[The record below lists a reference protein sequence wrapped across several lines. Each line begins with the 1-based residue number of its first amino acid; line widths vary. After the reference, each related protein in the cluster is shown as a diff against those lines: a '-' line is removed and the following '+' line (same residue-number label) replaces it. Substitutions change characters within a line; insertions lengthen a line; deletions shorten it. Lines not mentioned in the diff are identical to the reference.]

1 MSFISLGQIFLTQKD
16 FKKRWAGKLELRKIR
31 EEIVKTYI
39 ALIFTFLPLYYS
51 DNYYNIL
58 HDKRDVYIWLSISF
72 VAVIALLGIIQIIRT
87 CGEMIRDEIKSIC
100 LLDLVM
106 LLFAITAV
114 VSTYVSVDRVASFT
128 GENAWDVGSGVILLS
143 TAAYFAVS
151 RLFSKRADIWFYI
164 YIGSFAVLMIGV
176 IDRLGY
182 DFLVMH
188 DEIPLQYEIFI
199 STIGNVNFWSG
210 YLAMLVPVFAIA
222 PLFMKSRLTRCG
234 SYLFVLAAYFSCF
247 ITLANTTYIGIGCG
261 MVYVVYD
268 AWKDK
273 SRIKNLAVN
282 MVLFMIAG
290 MAASIFWKRQMTPRA
305 IDTDTISLL
314 LLEYKLYYIVGIFGM
329 LLLLYA
335 LLAKGEHK
343 KAYRTVTAVWL
354 SFLIAAL
361 GGLVIYMILHYSME
375 LFNYRGSIWYF
386 SWNGFL
392 DGSIKDKFIGV
403 GPGLLDHVTQAQIAK
418 ADFYVVWNYIY
429 NTAHNDLLEYLVT
442 TGIVGMVFRL
452 AMYII
457 PFTMVGKREEYRNEK
472 AAIMAGLAGYM
483 GQGLLTG
490 PYVLTYVMYVILL
503 GMFSA
508 YDRKQRVK

>member
-1 MSFISLGQIFLTQKD
+1 M
-16 FKKRWAGKLELRKIR
+16 
-31 EEIVKTYI
+31 KTYI

-58 HDKRDVYIWLSISF
+58 HDKRDVYIWLSIGF
-72 VAVIALLGIIQIIRT
+72 VAIMTLSGIIQVIRT
-87 CGEMIRDEIKSIC
+87 RGNIIKDEIKSTG
-100 LLDLVM
+100 LLDIVM

-114 VSTYVSVDRVASFT
+114 ISTYLSADCTASFT

-143 TAAYFAVS
+143 TAVYFAVS
-151 RLFSKRADIWFYI
+151 RCFSKRADIWFYI
-164 YIGSFAVLMIGV
+164 YMGSFAVLMIGV

-182 DFLVMH
+182 DFLIMH

-210 YLAMLVPVFAIA
+210 YVAMLVPIFAIA
-222 PLFMKSRLTRCG
+222 PVFMKSRITRCF

-261 MVYVVYD
+261 MAYVVYYSL
-268 AWKDK
+268 KDK
-273 SRIKNLAVN
+273 NRIKNLAVN

-290 MAASIFWKRQMTPRA
+290 MIANLFWKKQLTPRA
-305 IDTDTISLL
+305 IDIDTISLI
-314 LLEYKLYYIVGIFGM
+314 LLEYKLYYIVGIFGV

-335 LLAKGEHK
+335 LLAKKEHS
-343 KAYRTVTAVWL
+343 KAYRIARLAWL
-354 SFLIAAL
+354 GILVFGL
-361 GGLVIYMILHYSME
+361 GGFVTYLLCNYSLE

-392 DGSIKDKFIGV
+392 DGSIKDQLIGV
-403 GPGLLDHVTQAQIAK
+403 GPGLLDQVTQAQIAK

-442 TGIVGMVFRL
+442 TGIVGMILKL
-452 AMYII
+452 AIYII
-457 PFTMVGKREEYRNEK
+457 PFMMVSKREDYQNEK
-472 AAIMAGLAGYM
+472 AAILAGLAGYI
-483 GQGLLTG
+483 GQGLLIG
-490 PYVLTYVMYVILL
+490 PYVLTYVMYAVLL
-503 GMFSA
+503 GMFHA
-508 YDRKQRVK
+508 YCRNL

>member
-1 MSFISLGQIFLTQKD
+1 MK
-16 FKKRWAGKLELRKIR
+16 KIR

-58 HDKRDVYIWLSISF
+58 HDKRDVYIWLSIGF
-72 VAVIALLGIIQIIRT
+72 VAIMTLSGIIQVIRT
-87 CGEMIRDEIKSIC
+87 RGNIIKDEIKSTG
-100 LLDLVM
+100 LLDIVM

-114 VSTYVSVDRVASFT
+114 ISTYLSADCTASFT

-143 TAAYFAVS
+143 TAVYFAVS
-151 RLFSKRADIWFYI
+151 RCFSKRADIWFYI
-164 YIGSFAVLMIGV
+164 YMGSFAVLMIGV

-182 DFLVMH
+182 DFLIMH

-210 YLAMLVPVFAIA
+210 YVAMLVPIFAIA
-222 PLFMKSRLTRCG
+222 PVFMKSRITRCF

-261 MVYVVYD
+261 MAYVVYYSL
-268 AWKDK
+268 KDK
-273 SRIKNLAVN
+273 NRIKNLAVN

-290 MAASIFWKRQMTPRA
+290 MIANLFWKKQLTPRA
-305 IDTDTISLL
+305 IDIDTISLI
-314 LLEYKLYYIVGIFGM
+314 LLEYKLYYIVGIFGV

-335 LLAKGEHK
+335 LLAKKEHS
-343 KAYRTVTAVWL
+343 KAYRIARLAWL
-354 SFLIAAL
+354 GILVFGL
-361 GGLVIYMILHYSME
+361 GGFVTYLLCNYSLE

-392 DGSIKDKFIGV
+392 DGSIKDQLIGV
-403 GPGLLDHVTQAQIAK
+403 GPGLLDQVTQAQIAK

-442 TGIVGMVFRL
+442 TGIVGMILKL
-452 AMYII
+452 AIYII
-457 PFTMVGKREEYRNEK
+457 PFMMVSKREDYQNEK
-472 AAIMAGLAGYM
+472 AAILAGLAGYI
-483 GQGLLTG
+483 GQGLLIG
-490 PYVLTYVMYVILL
+490 PYVLTYVMYAVLL
-503 GMFSA
+503 GMFHA
-508 YDRKQRVK
+508 YCRNL

>member
-1 MSFISLGQIFLTQKD
+1 M
-16 FKKRWAGKLELRKIR
+16 RKIR

-58 HDKRDVYIWLSISF
+58 HDKRDVYIWLSIAF
-72 VAVIALLGIIQIIRT
+72 VAIIALLGIIQIRRT
-87 CGEMIRDEIKSIC
+87 RGETIKDEIKSIC
-100 LLDLVM
+100 LLDIAM
-106 LLFAITAV
+106 LLFAV
-114 VSTYVSVDRVASFT
+114 VAIISTCGSGDRTASFT

-143 TAAYFAVS
+143 TAVYFAVS

-182 DFLVMH
+182 DFLIMH

-210 YLAMLVPVFAIA
+210 YLAMLVPIFMVA
-222 PLFMKSRLTRCG
+222 PIFMKSRITRCF
-234 SYLFVLAAYFSCF
+234 SYMFVLVAYFSCF

-261 MVYVVYD
+261 MAYVVYYSL
-268 AWKDK
+268 KDK
-273 SRIKNLAVN
+273 NRIKNLAVN

-290 MAASIFWKRQMTPRA
+290 MAANIFWKRQITPRA

-314 LLEYKLYYIVGIFGM
+314 LLEYKLYYIVGIFGV

-335 LLAKGEHK
+335 LLAKGEQK
-343 KAYRTVTAVWL
+343 KAYR
-354 SFLIAAL
+354 IARIAWIGILVFCL
-361 GGLVIYMILHYSME
+361 GGLVTYLIFNYSLE

-392 DGSIKDKFIGV
+392 DGSIKDKLIGV
-403 GPGLLDHVTQAQIAK
+403 GPGLLDNVTQPQIAN
-418 ADFYVVWNYIY
+418 ANFHVVWDYIY

-442 TGIVGMVFRL
+442 TGLVGMLLKLVI
-452 AMYII
+452 YII
-457 PFTMVGKREEYRNEK
+457 PFTMVGKREEYQTER
-472 AAIMAGLAGYM
+472 AAIMAGLVGYI
-483 GQGLLTG
+483 GQGLVTG
-490 PYVLTYVMYVILL
+490 PYVLTYVMYVVLL
-503 GMFSA
+503 GMFNA
-508 YDRKQRVK
+508 YDRKQSVK